1 LFLLLFNANLAAET
15 VQVKPYEELQP
26 LKVKENEELPLSEVK
41 EKKVVSENEILADE
55 NGSSEEIQLSVSD
68 IPARTV
74 RTDLENVDEAV
85 GYDVL
90 IKPTKKIW
98 SEPFRLR
105 APAGDPKVR
114 VRLSP
119 GEYSIQTRS
128 LNAINSPGKWS
139 KPQIFWINFRSIAN
153 AYPPEGAEIVP
164 KGSISE
170 NIIFEWPAVGK
181 ANYYLFRLKN
191 ENGELIRSAITQQTW
206 ISSVVSI
213 NSKYSWQVNPMTSKT
228 EWKVLIRK
236 DDKLNFTNFKIT
248 TPDVDGRE
256 TLVKIN
262 KHPKAVKYQFEV
274 VSVAENDVTGEPS
287 IVDSYEPTVRL
298 RFPPGEYEMR
308 ARNVYSDHSVSQWSA
323 PSRFFI
329 KQFMPR
335 KIYPEIATKID
346 PTDNVK
352 AQVPLKWTTD
362 SKNAFFRVFVFD
374 LEGNL
379 VFSKRT
385 KETEVMAE
393 VPHNQMYRWTVRA
406 YSSREP
412 ASGMVNPDDPD
423 FIGFSVAEYTPL
435 SLASGEESSQLYG
448 WAKHISSIEDYSSN
462 NFEENAR
469 VKQTIFGGEGEGA
482 IGYWSRKLRVGLLAH
497 ASLAGLI
504 YEGQNYNYANYGVHV
519 GKRFLL
525 DNGDR
530 LRVWLGVTYREMPEV
545 ITNPFT
551 SKVVYSRI
559 SSLGPQLQTQYIR
572 PLSDKWGLNFMGS
585 VYLSQQSQ
593 GTPNGADQLQRASF
607 RLSALASYNKSKELR
622 YLAGYTY
629 RLEESAYQSV
639 DVPTE
644 INSAKISGHY
654 FSFMIE
660 WSLADKQK

>member
-1 LFLLLFNANLAAET
+1 
-15 VQVKPYEELQP
+15 VKTYEELPISAVQEKT
-26 LKVKENEELPLSEVK
+26 KVI
-41 EKKVVSENEILADE
+41 SENEILADE
-55 NGSSEEIQLSVSD
+55 SGNPEEIQSSESD

-74 RTDLENVDEAV
+74 RIDLGKVEEAV
-85 GYDVL
+85 EYDVL

-98 SEPFRLR
+98 SEPFRFR
-105 APAGDPKVR
+105 VPSGDPKVR

-119 GEYSIQTRS
+119 GEYSVQTRS
-128 LNAINSPGKWS
+128 INAVRSPGKWS

-153 AYPPEGAEIVP
+153 AYPSEGAEIVP
-164 KGSISE
+164 KGSTAE
-170 NIIFEWPAVGK
+170 NIVFEWPAVEK

-191 ENGELIRSAITQQTW
+191 ENGELIRTAITQQTW

-213 NSKYSWQVNPMTSKT
+213 NSKYSWQVNPMTSKN
-228 EWKVLIRK
+228 EWKVLVRK
-236 DDKLNFTNFKIT
+236 DAKANYTNFKIT
-248 TPDVDGRE
+248 TPDDDARG

-262 KHPKAVKYQFEV
+262 KHPRAIKYQFEV

-308 ARNVYSDHSVSQWSA
+308 ARNIYSDNSISQWSA

-335 KIYPEIATKID
+335 KIYPEIATEID
-346 PTDNVK
+346 PTDNEK
-352 AQVPLKWTTD
+352 AKVPLKWTTD

-385 KETEVMAE
+385 KETEIIAE
-393 VPHNQMYRWTVRA
+393 VPHNRKYRWTVRA

-412 ASGMVNPDDPD
+412 ASGVVDPNDSD
-423 FIGFSVAEYTPL
+423 FNGFSVAEYIPL
-435 SLASGEESSQLYG
+435 SLASGEEGSQLYG

-482 IGYWSRKLRVGLLAH
+482 IGYWSRKLRVGVLAH

-559 SSLGPQLQTQYIR
+559 NSLGPQLQTQYIR

-585 VYLSQQSQ
+585 VYLSQQDQ
-593 GTPNGADQLQRASF
+593 GTPNGEDQLQRTSF
-607 RLSALASYNKSKELR
+607 RFSALASYNKSKELR

-629 RLEESAYQSV
+629 RLEESAYKSI

-644 INSAKISGHY
+644 LNSAKISGHY
-654 FSFMIE
+654 LSFMIE

>member
-1 LFLLLFNANLAAET
+1 MAAEAAD
-15 VQVKPYEELQP
+15 VKVYEEL
-26 LKVKENEELPLSEVK
+26 KISDVK
-41 EKKVVSENEILADE
+41 EKKREFSENEILTDE
-55 NGSSEEIQLSVSD
+55 SGNPEEIQSSESD

-74 RTDLENVDEAV
+74 RIDLGKVEEAV
-85 GYDVL
+85 EYDVR
-90 IKPTKKIW
+90 IQPTKKIW
-98 SEPFRLR
+98 SEPFRFR
-105 APAGDPKVR
+105 IPAGDPKVR

-119 GEYSIQTRS
+119 GEYSVQTRS
-128 LNAINSPGKWS
+128 INAVKSPGKWS

-153 AYPPEGAEIVP
+153 AYPAEGAEIVP
-164 KGSISE
+164 KGSTSE
-170 NIIFEWPAVGK
+170 NIVFEWPTVEK
-181 ANYYLFRLKN
+181 AKYYLFRLKN
-191 ENGELIRSAITQQTW
+191 ENGELIRTAITQQTW

-213 NSKYSWQVNPMTSKT
+213 NSKYSWQVNPMTSKS
-228 EWKVLIRK
+228 EWKIIVRK
-236 DDKLNFTNFKIT
+236 DSKANYTNFKIT
-248 TPDVDGRE
+248 TPDDDARG

-262 KHPKAVKYQFEV
+262 KHPRAIKYQFEV
-274 VSVAENDVTGEPS
+274 VSVTENDVTGEPS

-308 ARNVYSDHSVSQWSA
+308 ARNVYFDNTISQWSA

-335 KIYPEIATKID
+335 KIYPEIATEID
-346 PTDNVK
+346 PTDNEK

-385 KETEVMAE
+385 KETEIIAE
-393 VPHNQMYRWTVRA
+393 VPHNRKYRWTVRA

-412 ASGMVNPDDPD
+412 ASGVVDPNDSD
-423 FIGFSVAEYTPL
+423 FNGFSVAEYIPL
-435 SLASGEESSQLYG
+435 SLASGEEGSQFYG

-469 VKQTIFGGEGEGA
+469 VKQTIFGGEAEGA
-482 IGYWSRKLRVGLLAH
+482 IGYWSRKLRAGLLAH

-559 SSLGPQLQTQYIR
+559 NSLGPQLQTQYIK

-585 VYLSQQSQ
+585 VYLSQQDQ

-629 RLEESAYQSV
+629 RLEESAYKSV

-644 INSAKISGHY
+644 LNSAKISGHY
-654 FSFMIE
+654 LSFMIE

>member
-1 LFLLLFNANLAAET
+1 MAQPIGE
-15 VQVKPYEELQP
+15 KSIEELSI
-26 LKVKENEELPLSEVK
+26 SEVK
-41 EKKVVSENEILADE
+41 VKLNKLSNDEILPTE
-55 NGSSEEIQLSVSD
+55 NGSPEEIQSSESD

-74 RTDLENVDEAV
+74 RIDLEKVEEAV
-85 GYDVL
+85 EYDVR
-90 IKPTKKIW
+90 IRPTKKIW
-98 SEPFRLR
+98 SEPYRFRV
-105 APAGDPKVR
+105 PAGDPKVR

-119 GEYSIQTRS
+119 GEYSVQTRS
-128 LNAINSPGKWS
+128 INAIKSPGNWS

-153 AYPPEGAEIVP
+153 AYPSEGVEIVP
-164 KGSISE
+164 KGSANE
-170 NIIFEWPAVGK
+170 NIVFEWPAVGK
-181 ANYYLFRLKN
+181 AKFYLFRLKN
-191 ENGELIRSAITQQTW
+191 DKGELIRTAITQQTW
-206 ISSVVSI
+206 ISSIISI
-213 NSKYSWQVNPMTSKT
+213 NSKYSWQVNPMTSKN
-228 EWKVLIRK
+228 EWKVLLRK
-236 DDKLNFTNFKIT
+236 DTKENFINFKIT
-248 TPDVDGRE
+248 TPDDDARG

-262 KHPKAVKYQFEV
+262 KHPKAIKYQFEV
-274 VSVAENDVTGEPS
+274 VSVTEDNVTGEPS

-308 ARNVYSDHSVSQWSA
+308 ARNIYSDNSISQWSA

-335 KIYPEIATKID
+335 KIYPEIATEID
-346 PTDNVK
+346 PTDNEK

-362 SKNAFFRVFVFD
+362 SKNAFFRVFIFD
-374 LEGNL
+374 LDGNL
-379 VFSKRT
+379 VFSKKT
-385 KETEVMAE
+385 NETEIIAE
-393 VPHNQMYRWTVRA
+393 VPHNRKYRWTVRA

-412 ASGMVNPDDPD
+412 ASGVVNASDPD
-423 FIGFSVAEYTPL
+423 FNGFSVAEYVPL
-435 SLASGEESSQLYG
+435 SLASGEEGSQVYG

-482 IGYWSRKLRVGLLAH
+482 IGYWSRKLRVGVLAH

-559 SSLGPQLQTQYIR
+559 NSLGPQLQTQYIK
-572 PLSDKWGLNFMGS
+572 PLTDKWGLNFMGS
-585 VYLSQQSQ
+585 IYLSQQDQ
-593 GTPNGADQLQRASF
+593 GTPNGADQLQRTSF
-607 RLSALASYNKSKELR
+607 RLSALASYSNSREFR

-629 RLEESAYQSV
+629 RLEESAYKSI

-644 INSAKISGHY
+644 LNSARISGHY
-654 FSFMIE
+654 LSFMIE